1 MFSLGASDALL
12 LADSAQFITDNIK
25 KLIEGRSKCQPK
37 IKGDKFHVAML
48 IEIR

>member
-1 MFSLGASDALL
+1 MFSLETSDVLL

-25 KLIEGRSKCQPK
+25 KLIKDRSKCQSK
-37 IKGDKFHVAML
+37 IKDDKFHVAML